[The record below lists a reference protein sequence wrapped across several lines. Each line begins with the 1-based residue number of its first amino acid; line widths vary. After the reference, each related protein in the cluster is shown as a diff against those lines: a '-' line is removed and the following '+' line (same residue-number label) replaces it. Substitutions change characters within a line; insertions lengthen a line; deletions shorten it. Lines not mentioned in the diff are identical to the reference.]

1 MKRINIFLRQHMN
14 NFFLIIISVLLNAS
28 AQLFIKRGMT
38 AIGSISLDAGSLVS
52 LLFKAATNI
61 PILLGMASYAVSILL
76 WMVVLSRVNVSL
88 AYPFLSIG
96 YIFTAVFA
104 CAFFNEPLTMQKAA
118 GIVVICVGIVI
129 LSTSKG

>member
-1 MKRINIFLRQHMN
+1 MN
-14 NFFLIIISVLLNAS
+14 NYLLIVVSVLLNAS

-38 AIGSISLDAGSLVS
+38 TIGMISINVSSLLSLV
-52 LLFKAATNI
+52 LNAATNI

-96 YIFTAVFA
+96 YVFTVVFA
-104 CAFFNEPLTMQKAA
+104 FAFFNEPLTIQKLA
-118 GIVVICVGIVI
+118 GIVVICAGIVI
-129 LSTSKG
+129 LSTSRG